1 MENRQLLVLEVCD
14 GGVMMSSMIANKI
27 ETLLSATEHDVSV
40 VSLLPMSVES
50 FLQQNPVDFIV
61 STSPILGEILVPII
75 NGLPMLTGFKEQALN
90 DQILELAQEILKNNL
105 GN

>member
-40 VSLLPMSVES
+40 VSLLPMFVELFYS
-50 FLQQNPVDFIV
+50 RTQL
-61 STSPILGEILVPII
+61 ILLI
-75 NGLPMLTGFKEQALN
+75 A
-90 DQILELAQEILKNNL
+90 
-105 GN
+105 